1 MDQTTR
7 EVKRTERGWPAHF
20 IGAHHCEFRRNTL
33 LECGD
38 VRLVISTVG
47 ANDPK
52 QEGKYSL
59 VNAYGFYETLVF
71 KADKAPYWD
80 IVPSQ
85 QVIYDGKWCIDKIK
99 STIDIEANDMH
110 EAAVYALTKKLQ
122 EGAEV

>member
-1 MDQTTR
+1 MEETLQ
-7 EVKRTERGWPAHF
+7 EVKRTERGWGAHF

-38 VRLVISTVG
+38 IRLVVSTVG
-47 ANDPK
+47 ANTPK
-52 QEGKYSL
+52 QDGKYSL

-80 IVPSQ
+80 IIPSQ
-85 QVIYDGKWCIDKIK
+85 QVGFDSKWCIDKMR

-110 EAAVYALTKKLQ
+110 EAVVHEMTKKLQ
-122 EGAEV
+122 EGKKV